1 MVNRRGRFAVF
12 CAFVALTGCEEPELP
27 FQGHATRPLVCLIG
41 ENETP
46 PGPVGVTFAAADRPV
61 NRDPDHRFVLR
72 TTNRAS
78 EPAWVDLEVHA
89 LVGGRRTTHRTRF
102 RLEPGSTSDTPVTF
116 EDLAVDRSELT
127 TSGSIRASAVARL
140 ESDPTRVLGTA
151 LSAERFFHVDELTDE
166 LVDYDGTMLVER
178 FDRGDHIGR
187 APPRERPPGVERVTV
202 LSVPRGSNTRGTP

>member
-1 MVNRRGRFAVF
+1 M
-12 CAFVALTGCEEPELP
+12 
-27 FQGHATRPLVCLIG
+27 
-41 ENETP
+41 
-46 PGPVGVTFAAADRPV
+46 
-61 NRDPDHRFVLR
+61 
-72 TTNRAS
+72 
-78 EPAWVDLEVHA
+78 
-89 LVGGRRTTHRTRF
+89 
-102 RLEPGSTSDTPVTF
+102 TF

-140 ESDPTRVLGTA
+140 ESDPARVLGTA

-178 FDRGDHIGR
+178 FGRGDHAGR